1 MISKTQMSILA
12 PLLLTAASVSLENV
26 AVTFTTIES
35 FIRVIGY
42 EGSYNLNM
50 SLQLRTFQE
59 EGVLMFHKFS
69 SQGHLKIF
77 LHEGQLKADS
87 VSSGTQAPLTILEHY
102 DTWLSDGEWHSIQ
115 FYIAHARAGLS
126 INSHTVTG
134 SLPSQIRTGGAVCS
148 LVRPLSYL
156 SFCRQLLQHW
166 RRAAWRGGIYWV
178 HEEPGGGWGV
188 QE

>member
-1 MISKTQMSILA
+1 MVI
-12 PLLLTAASVSLENV
+12 SVSLEN
-26 AVTFTTIES
+26 AEVTFTTSDS
-35 FIRVIGY
+35 FMRVVGY

-50 SLQLRTFQE
+50 SLQLRTWQD
-59 EGVLMFHKFS
+59 EGVIVFHKFS
-69 SQGHLKIF
+69 SQGYLKIF
-77 LHEGQLKADS
+77 LHEGQLLAEIM
-87 VSSGTQAPLTILEHY
+87 SSGPETPLTILEHY
-102 DTWLSDGEWHSIQ
+102 DTGLSDGEWHSIQ
-115 FYIAHARAGLS
+115 FYIAQARAGLS

-148 LVRPLSYL
+148 LVRSLSYL

-178 HEEPGGGWGV
+178 HEEPGGGWGA

>member
-1 MISKTQMSILA
+1 MISEMQTYIFA
-12 PLLLTAASVSLENV
+12 ALLLTLSVTLENEV
-26 AVTFTTIES
+26 VTFTTSES
-35 FIRVIGY
+35 FVRVVGY

-50 SLQLRTFQE
+50 SFQLRTWQE
-59 EGVLMFHKFS
+59 EGVIVFHKFS
-69 SQGHLKIF
+69 SKGYLKIF
-77 LHEGQLKADS
+77 LNEGQLKAEI
-87 VSSGTQAPLTILEHY
+87 VSSDPQTPVTTLEHY
-102 DTWLSDGEWHSIQ
+102 DTLVNDGEWHSIE
-115 FYIAHARAGLS
+115 FYIAQARAGLS

-148 LVRPLSYL
+148 LVRSLSYL

-178 HEEPGGGWGV
+178 YEEPGGGWGV

>member
-1 MISKTQMSILA
+1 MISKNQMNILA
-12 PLLLTAASVSLENV
+12 PLLLTAVSVSLENME
-26 AVTFTTIES
+26 VTFTTSES
-35 FIRVIGY
+35 FIRVVGY

-50 SLQLRTFQE
+50 SFQLRTFQE
-59 EGVLMFHKFS
+59 EGILVFHKFS
-69 SQGHLKIF
+69 SQGYLKIF
-77 LHEGQLKADS
+77 LHGGQLKAEI
-87 VSSGTQAPLTILEHY
+87 VSSETQTPLTTLEHF
-102 DTWLSDGEWHSIQ
+102 DTGLSDGEWHSIQ

-178 HEEPGGGWGV
+178 HEEPGGGWGA

>member
-1 MISKTQMSILA
+1 MISNKQISILA
-12 PLLLTAASVSLENV
+12 PLLLTAVSVSLENV
-26 AVTFTTIES
+26 AVTLRTSES
-35 FIRVIGY
+35 FIRVVGY

-50 SLQLRTFQE
+50 SLQMRTFQE
-59 EGVLMFHKFS
+59 QGVLVFHKFS
-69 SQGHLKIF
+69 SQGYLKIF
-77 LHEGQLKADS
+77 LHEGQLLAEIM
-87 VSSGTQAPLTILEHY
+87 SSGPERPLTTLEHY
-102 DTWLSDGEWHSIQ
+102 NTGLSDGEWHSIQ
-115 FYIAHARAGLS
+115 FYIAQARAGLS

-148 LVRPLSYL
+148 LVRSLSYL

-178 HEEPGGGWGV
+178 YEEPGGGWGA